1 AWAVFGVGL
10 VALGLT
16 FSRAG
21 WMGAAAAAAFLV
33 AVRTRRPAIAAG
45 VAGAGLL
52 AIVLLFNAH
61 HDPSEDYTRLS
72 IWQAAIEIINRFPL
86 LGVGPF
92 NFSHLYS
99 LVRAPDGDATA
110 FHAHSLYLTFFAEFG
125 LLGVAAVAWTMWR
138 FASELQRRLAVASPR
153 AALLSCSIAAGL
165 VGVGVQGLIDTVSVV
180 IFGLWMPTMA
190 LALAAARGGAE
201 NAAIDAAPSRE
212 VL

>member
-1 AWAVFGVGL
+1 
-10 VALGLT
+10 
-16 FSRAG
+16 
-21 WMGAAAAAAFLV
+21 
-33 AVRTRRPAIAAG
+33 
-45 VAGAGLL
+45 
-52 AIVLLFNAH
+52 
-61 HDPSEDYTRLS
+61 
-72 IWQAAIEIINRFPL
+72 
-86 LGVGPF
+86 
-92 NFSHLYS
+92 
-99 LVRAPDGDATA
+99 GDATA